1 MYTYTHAPF
10 PKAQTVSGPPQITD
24 PISRCFGRVNG
35 KGKERNKQ
43 KKRMRDREEKKGKKR

>member
-43 KKRMRDREEKKGKKR
+43 KKRMRDREEKGKKR